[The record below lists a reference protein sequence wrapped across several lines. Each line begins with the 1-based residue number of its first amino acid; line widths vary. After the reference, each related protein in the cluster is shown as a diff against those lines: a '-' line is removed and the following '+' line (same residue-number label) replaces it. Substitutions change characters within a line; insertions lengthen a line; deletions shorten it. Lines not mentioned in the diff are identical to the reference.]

1 MANTFIKRTAQ
12 SVGTNPVDVYTT
24 AAETRST
31 VIGINVANTST
42 SNIECDIILRD
53 ENSAELYIV
62 KGCPINRNSALAAM
76 GGDQKLVMEPNNVL
90 VIRTNKDDSA
100 DVVVSALEITPV

>member
-1 MANTFIKRTAQ
+1 MANTFKKAIAQ
-12 SVGTNPVDVYTT
+12 NVGTNPVDIYTT
-24 AAETRST
+24 ASNTRST

-42 SNIECDIILRD
+42 SNIEADILLRD
-53 ENSAELYIV
+53 ETSTEVYIV

-90 VIRTNKDDSA
+90 VVRTNKDNSA
-100 DVVVSALEITPV
+100 DVIVSVLEITS

>member
-1 MANTFIKRTAQ
+1 MANTFKKAIAQ
-12 SVGTNPVDVYTT
+12 NVGTNPVDIYTT
-24 AAETRST
+24 ASNTRST

-42 SNIECDIILRD
+42 SNIEADILLRD
-53 ENSAELYIV
+53 ETSTEVYIV

-90 VIRTNKDDSA
+90 VIRTNKDSSA
-100 DVVVSALEITPV
+100 DIIVSVLEITS

>member
-1 MANTFIKRTAQ
+1 MANTFVKETATD
-12 SVGTNPVDVYTT
+12 VGTNPVDVYTT
-24 AAETRST
+24 GSDTRST
-31 VIGINVANTST
+31 VIGINIANTST

-53 ENSAELYIV
+53 ESSTEVYIV

-90 VIRTNKDDSA
+90 IIRTNKDNSA
-100 DVVVSALEITPV
+100 DVVVSALEITS